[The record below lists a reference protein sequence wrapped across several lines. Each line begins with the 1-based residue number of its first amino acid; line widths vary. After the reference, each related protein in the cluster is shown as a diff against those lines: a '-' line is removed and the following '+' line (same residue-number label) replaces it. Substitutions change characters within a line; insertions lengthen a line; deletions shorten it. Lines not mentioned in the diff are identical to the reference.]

1 MKFARATYWLAA
13 IYGILV
19 LLPGFFLEYQFCRT
33 SPPALTHPEFYYGF
47 YGSALVWQ
55 FAFILIARDPVRYR
69 PLMLVS
75 VLEKA
80 GFFFACL
87 WLWSSGRLEM
97 TGPFY
102 GSLIDGLLMILFA
115 IAWVRTPSDDRA

>member
-19 LLPGFFLEYQFCRT
+19 LLPGFFLEDQFSRT

-55 FAFILIARDPVRYR
+55 FAFILIAR
-69 PLMLVS
+69 S
-75 VLEKA
+75 
-80 GFFFACL
+80 
-87 WLWSSGRLEM
+87 
-97 TGPFY
+97 
-102 GSLIDGLLMILFA
+102 
-115 IAWVRTPSDDRA
+115 PSPRWTSAPALRSPRSPATSMSA

>member
-1 MKFARATYWLAA
+1 MKFARITYRLAG

-19 LLPGFFLEYQFCRT
+19 LLPGFFLERQFSAST
-33 SPPALTHPEFYYGF
+33 PPALTHPEFYYGF

-55 FAFILIARDPVRYR
+55 FVFLLIAGDPARYR

-75 VLEKA
+75 VFEKVA
-80 GFFFACL
+80 FFAACL
-87 WLWSSGRLEM
+87 WLWLSGRMGL

-102 GSLIDGLLMILFA
+102 GSLIDGFWMVAFA
-115 IAWVRTPSDDRA
+115 ICWWRTAER

>member
-1 MKFARATYWLAA
+1 MKFAKITYWLAA

-19 LLPGFFLEYQFCRT
+19 LLPGFFLEAEFSRT

-55 FAFILIARDPVRYR
+55 LAFILIARDPVRYR

-80 GFFFACL
+80 GFRFEGIRRQNAWFTGAFHDFRSFA
-87 WLWSSGRLEM
+87 RL
-97 TGPFY
+97 
-102 GSLIDGLLMILFA
+102 
-115 IAWVRTPSDDRA
+115 RSDTLEG

>member
-1 MKFARATYWLAA
+1 MKFARANLLAGSDLRHPCLAA
-13 IYGILV
+13 GIF
-19 LLPGFFLEYQFCRT
+19 PEDQFSRT

-87 WLWSSGRLEM
+87 WLWSSGRLGM